1 MKSDKLEFMQSVKA
15 SCKFMEG
22 TILGEMQIDNK
33 KSNYIKWICE
43 NFNCNQD
50 IECKNKNDDSLTK
63 DMYDSFLYN

>member
-1 MKSDKLEFMQSVKA
+1 MQSVKA

-33 KSNYIKWICE
+33 KSKYIKWICE

-50 IECKNKNDDSLTK
+50 IEHKKTNRWLIDQIYVAILELFC
-63 DMYDSFLYN
+63 